1 MNESEQIEK
10 YINQELP
17 AGDSLLMDA
26 KCLIDPGFKNTVF
39 FQQQTYLLVKQYGR
53 KQLRAE
59 IRSID
64 QQLFTNNLF
73 TSFRNKIVSIFNKTP

>member
-17 AGDSLLMDA
+17 PGDKLLMDA
-26 KCLIDPGFKNTVF
+26 KCLIDPDLKEHVF
-39 FQQQTYLLVKQYGR
+39 FQKQTYLMVQHYGR
-53 KQLRAE
+53 KQLQAE

-64 QQLFTNNLF
+64 EQLFTDNFFVN
-73 TSFRNKIVSIFNKTP
+73 FRNKIFSIFK